1 MGRAVT
7 VRTIDHLK
15 TEARVGPH
23 ALLAD
28 EPADKG
34 GTDTGPTP
42 MELLLAA
49 LGT

>member
-1 MGRAVT
+1 ML
-7 VRTIDHLK
+7 DHLK
-15 TEARVGPH
+15 TEVRVGAH
-23 ALLAD
+23 AFLAD

-34 GTDTGPTP
+34 GSDTGPTP